1 MTAMHGLSLAESLA
15 IVCDKNSD
23 AQNVS
28 LPFSSPAIDSLPP
41 LSADRHNT
49 GHILHACSP
58 VHRASKQGASM
69 ERGSST
75 STPSSLSTAGRCN
88 SDTCGPAP
96 VRKHVRER
104 DVKGKCPL
112 NVLSPRHSGGKPS
125 QTILWDNTS
134 CSLDTLAAL
143 VAESLGKLVALF
155 LEQAGEQSDI
165 AWKQAGD
172 ETRKASDD
180 LKWKHAGFST
190 NKERDQLDQDFGCTT
205 AIRQQLNNN
214 SSQSHSISSNPAG
227 RDEARHA
234 FTTRGTGLLELE
246 KRCVITLLEGTREV
260 HRAEMRP
267 VISNHARKVV
277 TICVSVTIG

>member
-15 IVCDKNSD
+15 IANKQAEASGTWPRMRRMLRHPDYLLAASRLTF
-23 AQNVS
+23 AS
-28 LPFSSPAIDSLPP
+28 PMSSPFCWAPKESSSTLVASPTSASFSTAGAMLVTACMPAALPP

-190 NKERDQLDQDFGCTT
+190 NKERDQL
-205 AIRQQLNNN
+205 
-214 SSQSHSISSNPAG
+214 
-227 RDEARHA
+227 
-234 FTTRGTGLLELE
+234 
-246 KRCVITLLEGTREV
+246 
-260 HRAEMRP
+260 
-267 VISNHARKVV
+267 
-277 TICVSVTIG
+277 